1 MGALRVTEPLTSADC
16 DLRDFAFMPMD
27 IVRLFGS
34 RFHAIASD
42 SEWRAGVTLW
52 LKSFHQVPSGSLPDD
67 DIELCRLAEL
77 GRDVKAWRKLRE
89 NALHGW
95 IKCSDGRF
103 YHPVVSEKA
112 NEAWAKKQAQRERS
126 RRGNAARWGS
136 RVDHPDESGLRAA
149 SQKDRAADASM
160 VAQAV
165 PQASLKDSNKDPSKE
180 SLKDSHEDSRKDP
193 KGQGQG
199 QGVLKDGLPSASLQV
214 VGAQT
219 GDAGP
224 EPPQEPAAE
233 SDPEGAMPPGVPP
246 CPHQSILA
254 LWAEV
259 LPQLPQHRIWTKTR
273 AAHLQARWRETAVQ
287 RSWREQ
293 QDGLEYFRR
302 LFAYVGKSRFLT
314 GNAPPSRAGQPPFV
328 CELEWLL
335 LPSNWAKVI
344 EGKYHQEA
352 A

>member
-1 MGALRVTEPLTSADC
+1 MTEPLTPADC

-77 GRDVKAWRKLRE
+77 GRDIKAWRKLRE

-136 RVDHPDESGLRAA
+136 RVDHPDESGVREG
-149 SQKDRAADASM
+149 SQKARTTDAPLD
-160 VAQAV
+160 AKAI
-165 PQASLKDSNKDPSKE
+165 PQASLKDS
-180 SLKDSHEDSRKDP
+180 LKDSRKDP

-199 QGVLKDGLPSASLQV
+199 QGQGVLKEGQPSASLQV

-219 GDAGP
+219 GDAGAEP
-224 EPPQEPAAE
+224 TQEPPAE
-233 SDPEGAMPPGVPP
+233 SDPEGAMPPGIPP
-246 CPHQSILA
+246 CPHQAILA

-259 LPQLPQHRIWTKTR
+259 LPLLPRHRIWTKTR
-273 AAHLQARWRETAVQ
+273 AAHLQARWRETAVDKGWASQ
-287 RSWREQ
+287 TE
-293 QDGLEYFRR
+293 GLDYFRR
-302 LFAYVGKSRFLT
+302 LFRFVGQSKFLT
-314 GNAPPSRAGQPPFV
+314 GNAVPSRAGQPPFV

-344 EGKYHQEA
+344 EGKYHTQEA